1 MSFDGKSSLSTV
13 MLLAGFFPR
22 MLVKCILQEE
32 RHKIKEGLTQAI
44 GKQYEIE
51 NSMKSKLNHNGT
63 VV

>member
-1 MSFDGKSSLSTV
+1 